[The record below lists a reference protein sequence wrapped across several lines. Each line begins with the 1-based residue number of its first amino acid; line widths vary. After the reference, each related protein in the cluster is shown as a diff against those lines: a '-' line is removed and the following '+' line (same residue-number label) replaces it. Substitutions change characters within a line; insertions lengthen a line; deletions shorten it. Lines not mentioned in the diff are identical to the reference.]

1 MKLVGYARVSTE
13 DQNLALQHD
22 ALSAAGCSS
31 VHDDHGLSGKA
42 ANRPGLAAALAACAA
57 GDVLVAWKLDRLGR
71 STLELLGLVQ
81 DLDRRGVGLRVLT
94 GAGAS
99 IDTTRPEGRVMFAV
113 FAAIAEFEH
122 DLNRERTRAGMLA
135 AKRRGR
141 HVGRPRKLTPHDVD
155 IARQLIDSG
164 RERAEVAATLKVGV
178 STLRRALRPA
188 RTMTG
193 QGRHG

>member
-22 ALSAAGCSS
+22 ALRAAGCES
-31 VHDDHGLSGKA
+31 VHDDRGISGVTTD
-42 ANRPGLAAALAACAA
+42 RPGLAAAIAACAS
-57 GDVLVAWKLDRLGR
+57 GDVLVVWKLDRLGR

-81 DLDRRGVGLRVLT
+81 DLDRRGIGLKVLT

-99 IDTTRPEGRVMFAV
+99 IDTTRPEGRMILAV
-113 FAAIAEFEH
+113 FAAMAEFEH
-122 DLNRERTRAGMLA
+122 DLNRERTRAGMAA

-141 HVGRPRKLTPHDVD
+141 HVGRPPKLTPHDVD

-178 STLRRALRPA
+178 STLRRALRPVRA
-188 RTMTG
+188 MTG